1 MSSLPLHPAIV
12 HLPIALALLV
22 PLLGGALWL
31 AWLRGALP
39 RRTWLVAVAAQ
50 ALLVISGVAALRTG
64 EADEERVEAT
74 VPEAA
79 LEAHEHAAQ
88 RFVGLGALTLGLAV
102 AGAAVRDERLARSLA
117 AGAVV
122 SSLAVL
128 GAGYVVGEAGGALV
142 YQHGAAA
149 AHATAP
155 GTALAHHDD

>member
-1 MSSLPLHPAIV
+1 MLPLHPAIV

-31 AWLRGALP
+31 AWWRGALP
-39 RRTWLVAVAAQ
+39 RRTWLVVVAAQ
-50 ALLVISGVAALRTG
+50 ALLVGSGVAALQTG

-74 VPEAA
+74 VLEAA
-79 LEAHEHAAQ
+79 IEAHEEAGQ
-88 RFVGLGALTLGLAV
+88 RFVALGALALGVAV
-102 AGAAVRDERLARSLA
+102 AGAAVRDERLGRALA

-128 GAGYVVGEAGGALV
+128 GAGYAVGEAGGALV

-149 AHATAP
+149 AYGAPAT
-155 GTALAHHDD
+155 TALAHHDD